1 MVNLEIGAR
10 CDEVSAIL
18 RKLMLGRVRP
28 RRFRLGHGI
37 RVMDEAPGTNDFR
50 LRLVAQSGGAPPHSK
65 TWPFLAADR
74 HFTFGRPPLLSAAP
88 KRQHKVAS
96 HFKRT

>member
-1 MVNLEIGAR
+1 MVDKVIMIRKYSLSFKFPAKVARYREKTALQNFQTLRSAKMVNLEIGAR

-37 RVMDEAPGTNDFR
+37 RVMD
-50 LRLVAQSGGAPPHSK
+50 
-65 TWPFLAADR
+65 
-74 HFTFGRPPLLSAAP
+74 
-88 KRQHKVAS
+88 
-96 HFKRT
+96 